1 MKFYFD
7 IRDGA
12 ELTEDDAGV
21 ELPDLKA
28 ARLQAT
34 IALTD
39 MARDYLPRDGDAHS
53 LAIRVRTDE
62 GPQFDVTLD
71 YELEDLRNGE
81 DPRNGGGS

>member
-7 IRDGA
+7 IRDGG

-21 ELPDLKA
+21 ELPDFHA

-39 MARDYLPRDGDAHS
+39 MARDYLPRDGDQRS
-53 LAIRVRTDE
+53 LAIRVRTAD

-71 YELEDLRNGE
+71 YELDDLRNRE
-81 DPRNGGGS
+81 ES

>member
-7 IRDGA
+7 IRDGG

-21 ELPDLKA
+21 DLPGVNA

-34 IALTD
+34 IALTE
-39 MARDYLPRDGDAHS
+39 MARDYLPRDGDERR

-62 GPQFDVTLD
+62 GPQFDVSLD
-71 YELEDLRNGE
+71 YELEDLRDRE
-81 DPRNGGGS
+81 GS

>member
-7 IRDGA
+7 IRDGG

-21 ELPDLKA
+21 ELPDVHA

-39 MARDYLPRDGDAHS
+39 MARDYLPRDGDQRS
-53 LAIRVRTDE
+53 LAIRVRTED
-62 GPQFDVTLD
+62 GPQFDVMLD
-71 YELEDLRNGE
+71 YELEDLRNRE
-81 DPRNGGGS
+81 QS

>member
-7 IRDGA
+7 IEDGE
-12 ELTEDDAGV
+12 ELTADDAGV
-21 ELPDLKA
+21 ELPDLNA

-34 IALTD
+34 IALTE
-39 MARDYLPRDGDAHS
+39 MARDYLPRDGDERR

-71 YELEDLRNGE
+71 YELEHLRKEG
-81 DPRNGGGS
+81 RS